1 MKETFKYR
9 NQSIIFN
16 ISTISYNN
24 YSLVIYPKDYIEVI
38 KYDYNIPFLYSNEQF
53 IEIKK
58 DINSYEIKFEVGI
71 YNNDLLFLKG
81 MYYNYGIFDKC
92 EIFGKE
98 LICCLSKEKL
108 EEILTINNETF
119 SLGTMNDNIGVIEF
133 NFVSNINI
141 QHYVTKEEKEDIYVD
156 IINITNSISEIGTS
170 FGLVTN
176 VTSIPNI
183 NSAVQDD
190 YNFKK
195 TKGNPLLLLSITE
208 NSGEYNFEKLEKEM
222 IFYDLHYKYNF
233 RIQPFSLNKT
243 IQVFNNG
250 T

>member
-1 MKETFKYR
+1 
-9 NQSIIFN
+9 
-16 ISTISYNN
+16 
-24 YSLVIYPKDYIEVI
+24 
-38 KYDYNIPFLYSNEQF
+38 
-53 IEIKK
+53 
-58 DINSYEIKFEVGI
+58 
-71 YNNDLLFLKG
+71 
-81 MYYNYGIFDKC
+81 
-92 EIFGKE
+92 
-98 LICCLSKEKL
+98 
-108 EEILTINNETF
+108 
-119 SLGTMNDNIGVIEF
+119 MNDNIGVIEF

-190 YNFKK
+190 YYFKK